1 MAIRFVCHARPERS
15 FSFRGKKLPICSRC
29 TGFYA
34 FMIAGLAGGFLLLQA
49 GDISYFILFAVT
61 MVTLTPM
68 AVDGLTQLLG
78 GRESDNY
85 TRLITGGL
93 AGAVIGIDIAAL
105 VLDALFL

>member
-29 TGFYA
+29 TGFYS
-34 FMIAGLAGGFLLLQA
+34 FMIAGIVGGFLLLQA
-49 GDISYFILFAVT
+49 SDISYFILFAVT
-61 MVTLTPM
+61 MVALTPM

-78 GRESDNY
+78 WRESDNY
-85 TRLITGGL
+85 VRFMTGSL
-93 AGAVIGIDIAAL
+93 AGAVIGMDIAAL

>member
-1 MAIRFVCHARPERS
+1 M
-15 FSFRGKKLPICSRC
+15 
-29 TGFYA
+29 
-34 FMIAGLAGGFLLLQA
+34 QA

-61 MVTLTPM
+61 MVALTPM

-78 GRESDNY
+78 RRESSNNL
-85 TRLITGGL
+85 RFLTGSL